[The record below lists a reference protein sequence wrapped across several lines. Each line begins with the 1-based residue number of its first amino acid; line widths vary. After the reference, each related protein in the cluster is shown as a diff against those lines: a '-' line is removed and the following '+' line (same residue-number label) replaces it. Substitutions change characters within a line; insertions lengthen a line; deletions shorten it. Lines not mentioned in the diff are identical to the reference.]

1 LTKYFQIYGDY
12 HQFTLHLTYNNQE
25 HIYVDYEA
33 ALEGRGKRSTSLTR
47 KAIENYVMD
56 REAGFPSKIWN
67 AHTIEVMTFQVQI
80 ITG

>member
-1 LTKYFQIYGDY
+1 
-12 HQFTLHLTYNNQE
+12 
-25 HIYVDYEA
+25 VDYEA

-47 KAIENYVMD
+47 KAIENCVMD